1 MTLGLFGS
9 LLRRID
15 YYEVGLLVGAC
26 FLVNYVTVDGKT
38 NFSEGFTM
46 ISFYVI
52 IVSWKLSS
60 IVMSS

>member
-1 MTLGLFGS
+1 MPLGLFGY
-9 LLRRID
+9 LLHRTD

-52 IVSWKLSS
+52 IVS
-60 IVMSS
+60 